1 MRKIL
6 KIVIFCLILVV
17 IILIA
22 VFCYFFVGKVV
33 IAKNI
38 TWGVDFSQ
46 MQTETLG
53 LNWKEAYLAIIND
66 LGVKNIKIHTQWD
79 WIEGNPPSQNASD
92 GQEKHNYY
100 FNDIDWQLQQA
111 EKNGVKI
118 IYVVGMKSG
127 RWPECHIPTWA
138 SSLLEQQQKDEVL
151 EYIKEV
157 ILRYKDNSAIINWQ
171 IENEPLFKF
180 GECPAWYYD
189 GGEFLKKEVQLV
201 KSLDP
206 SRSIIISDSGE
217 QSGWFA
223 AAKIAD
229 VVGITMYREVWA
241 HIVDGWGFYFKSFL
255 SPVTYRRKALLIK
268 KIFNKDVMC
277 IELQTEP
284 WAEKP
289 FYDVPLKEQARTM
302 NLEIFKRNI
311 EYAKKT
317 GLDKFYLW
325 GVEWW
330 YWMKT
335 TQNSPEI
342 WQEAQKLFVN

>member
-1 MRKIL
+1 MIIISVL
-6 KIVIFCLILVV
+6 LI
-17 IILIA
+17 I
-22 VFCYFFVGKVV
+22 VFCYFFVGRAVV
-33 IAKNI
+33 AKNI
-38 TWGVDFSQ
+38 TWCVDFSQ

-66 LGVKNIKIHTQWD
+66 LGVKNIKIHTQLD
-79 WIEGNPPSQNASD
+79 WVEGKKD
-92 GQEKHNYY
+92 DYY
-100 FNDIDWQLQQA
+100 FDDIDWQLKQA
-111 EKNGVKI
+111 ESKGVKV

-127 RWPECHIPTWA
+127 RWPECHIPTWV
-138 SSLLEQQQKDEVL
+138 SSLSRQQQQDEVL
-151 EYIKEV
+151 EYIKKV
-157 ILRYKDNSAIINWQ
+157 VLRYKNNSAIINWQ
-171 IENEPLFKF
+171 VENEPLFKF
-180 GECPAWYYD
+180 GECPLWYYD
-189 GGEFLKKEVQLV
+189 GGDFLKKEVQLV
-201 KSLDP
+201 KSFDS
-206 SRSIIISDSGE
+206 SRPIIVSDSGE
-217 QSGWFA
+217 QSGWFE

-255 SPVTYRRKALLIK
+255 SPVTYRRKALLVK
-268 KIFNKDVMC
+268 KIFNKDVIC

-335 TQNSPEI
+335 TQNQPQI
-342 WQEAQKLFVN
+342 WNEARNLFQS